1 MIGRL
6 TGTVDLNDPDAVLVD
21 VSGVGYLVQTSSRT
35 SGSLVQGERTT
46 LLVETQVREDSIT
59 LFGFADRGERDWFR
73 LLTGVQSVGGR
84 VALSLLSVLGPEE
97 LLAAVA
103 SGDHKAL
110 SRADGVGPKLA
121 ARIVNELKDRVGS
134 RGIPAASDGAAA
146 GAAEEAVSALV
157 NLGYGRAEAFG
168 AIAGARRR
176 LGEGA
181 RLDDLIRAGLGE
193 LAG

>member
-6 TGTVDLNDPDAVLVD
+6 TGTVDLNEPDTVLVD

-73 LLTGVQSVGGR
+73 ILTGVQSVGGR
-84 VALSLLSVLGPEE
+84 VALSLLSVLGPGE

-103 SGDHKAL
+103 SGDRKAL

-134 RGIPAASDGAAA
+134 QGVPAASDGAGA
-146 GAAEEAVSALV
+146 GASEEAISALV

-168 AIAGARRR
+168 AVAGARRR
-176 LGEGA
+176 LGPEAG
-181 RLDDLIRAGLGE
+181 LDDLIRAGLGE

>member
-6 TGTVDLNDPDAVLVD
+6 TGTVDLNEPDIVLVD

-73 LLTGVQSVGGR
+73 ILTGVQSVGGR

-103 SGDHKAL
+103 SGDRKAL

-134 RGIPAASDGAAA
+134 QGVPAASDGAGA

-168 AIAGARRR
+168 AVAGARRR
-176 LGEGA
+176 LGPEAG
-181 RLDDLIRAGLGE
+181 LDDLIRAGLGE

>member
-6 TGTVDLNDPDAVLVD
+6 TGTVDLNEPDTVLVD

-73 LLTGVQSVGGR
+73 ILTGVQSVGGR

-103 SGDHKAL
+103 SGDRKAL

-134 RGIPAASDGAAA
+134 QGVPAASDGAGA

-168 AIAGARRR
+168 AVAGARKR
-176 LGEGA
+176 LGTEAG
-181 RLDDLIRAGLGE
+181 LDDLIRAGLGE

>member
-84 VALSLLSVLGPEE
+84 VALSLLSVLGPGE

-121 ARIVNELKDRVGS
+121 ARIANELKDRVGS
-134 RGIPAASDGAAA
+134 QGIPAASDGADA

-176 LGEGA
+176 LGGGA
-181 RLDDLIRAGLGE
+181 GLDDLIRAGLGE

>member
-6 TGTVDLNDPDAVLVD
+6 TGIVDLNDPDIVLVD

-35 SGSLVQGERTT
+35 SGSLVQGERAT

-59 LFGFADRGERDWFR
+59 LFGFADRRERDWFR

-84 VALSLLSVLGPEE
+84 VALSLLSVLGPDE
-97 LLAAVA
+97 LPAAVA
-103 SGDHKAL
+103 SGDRKAL

-121 ARIVNELKDRVGS
+121 ARIANELKDKMGS
-134 RGIPAASDGAAA
+134 QGLPAASDGTGA
-146 GAAEEAVSALV
+146 GADEEAVSALV

-168 AIAGARRR
+168 AVAGAKRR
-176 LGEGA
+176 LGAEAG
-181 RLDDLIRAGLGE
+181 LDDLIRAGLGE
-193 LAG
+193 LAR

>member
-6 TGTVDLNDPDAVLVD
+6 TGTVDLNDPDTVLVD

-84 VALSLLSVLGPEE
+84 VALSLLSVLGPGE

-103 SGDHKAL
+103 SGDRKAL

-121 ARIVNELKDRVGS
+121 ARIVNELKDRMGS
-134 RGIPAASDGAAA
+134 QGIPAASDGAAA

-168 AIAGARRR
+168 AVAGARRR
-176 LGEGA
+176 LGTEAG
-181 RLDDLIRAGLGE
+181 LDDLIRAALGE